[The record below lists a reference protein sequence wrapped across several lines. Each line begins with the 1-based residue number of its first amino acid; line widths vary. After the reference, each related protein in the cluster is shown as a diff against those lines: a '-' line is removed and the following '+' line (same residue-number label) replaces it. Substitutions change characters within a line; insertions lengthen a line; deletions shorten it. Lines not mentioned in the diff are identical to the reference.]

1 MWPWTHSCASCC
13 CCLNMETSGWRP
25 RLNSHLDV
33 EERPRL
39 SQRPDEECQKCFTER
54 RQKGSSCRGKEKTAV
69 LGETFFT
76 QSTSRCLWLCCS
88 SSSPSSSFLLFL
100 FLFPVQRA
108 ARESPEIPAAH
119 KQDRTHTSTAQHC
132 ETTLP
137 PPPISPPPPTVPHW
151 RFLFSADLFV
161 CGPVLSKE
169 RTLPVFTGAQKWKV
183 QTNRTA
189 STTTERLQV
198 ENKTTYRRVVVLQ
211 RRWKIRNAVC
221 HFLGPKCLRTF

>member
-137 PPPISPPPPTVPHW
+137 PPHSSTPHRPPLTFPVFSRSVCLRPCSLEGAYTSCFHW
-151 RFLFSADLFV
+151 SAEVKSADKQDGV
-161 CGPVLSKE
+161 HH
-169 RTLPVFTGAQKWKV
+169 
-183 QTNRTA
+183 NRTPA
-189 STTTERLQV
+189 GGEQNHLQEGGGTAETV
-198 ENKTTYRRVVVLQ
+198 EN
-211 RRWKIRNAVC
+211 
-221 HFLGPKCLRTF
+221 